1 MVVTAITA
9 TSISLSWSVV
19 GGSVAR
25 SEVVWRETDRGTE
38 SSSGSLTGTSY
49 TIDQLES
56 TTIYTVTVRAS
67 NAGGTT
73 DSQPI
78 TFSTGIAI
86 HIIASFMFIAVFITI
101 IKPASDVKT
110 ENMVT
115 ETIDTYC
122 DTDNSAVII
131 GGLVAVVLILAVT
144 ASVIVILVLRC
155 CCDSRPSAK
164 SGHVNTHTY
173 MLHAHMFHTQYLCC
187 SLCREVTDSQTVVNQ
202 IPLLLTHTC
211 THAHTHTLSPSP

>member
-1 MVVTAITA
+1 M
-9 TSISLSWSVV
+9 
-19 GGSVAR
+19 AR

-67 NAGGTT
+67 NATGTT

-101 IKPASDVKT
+101 TKPASDVKA
-110 ENMVT
+110 ENMAT

-122 DTDNSAVII
+122 DTDNTAVII
-131 GGLVAVVLILAVT
+131 GGLVAIVLILAVT
-144 ASVIVILVLRC
+144 VTVIVILVLRC
-155 CCDSRPSAK
+155 CCESPPSAK
-164 SGHVNTHTY
+164 SGHVNINTY
-173 MLHAHMFHTQYLCC
+173 
-187 SLCREVTDSQTVVNQ
+187 TVC
-202 IPLLLTHTC
+202 I
-211 THAHTHTLSPSP
+211 HAHTFHS

>member
-9 TSISLSWSVV
+9 TSISLSWSVE

-67 NAGGTT
+67 NATGTT

-101 IKPASDVKT
+101 TNSASET
-110 ENMVT
+110 ENMAT
-115 ETIDTYC
+115 ETIDKYC
-122 DTDNSAVII
+122 DTDNTAVII
-131 GGLVAVVLILAVT
+131 GGLVAIVLILAVT
-144 ASVIVILVLRC
+144 VTVVVILVLRC
-155 CCDSRPSAK
+155 CCDSRTSAK
-164 SGHVNTHTY
+164 SGHVNINTY
-173 MLHAHMFHTQYLCC
+173 
-187 SLCREVTDSQTVVNQ
+187 TVCV
-202 IPLLLTHTC
+202 
-211 THAHTHTLSPSP
+211 HAHTFHS

>member
-9 TSISLSWSVV
+9 NSISLSWSVV

-25 SEVVWRETDRGTE
+25 LGVVWRETDRGTE

-67 NAGGTT
+67 NVAGTT

-86 HIIASFMFIAVFITI
+86 HIIGSFMFIAVFITI
-101 IKPASDVKT
+101 IKPASDVKA
-110 ENMVT
+110 ENTVT

-131 GGLVAVVLILAVT
+131 GGLVAIVLILAVT
-144 ASVIVILVLRC
+144 VTVIVILVLRC

-164 SGHVNTHTY
+164 SGHVNTHTLLY
-173 MLHAHMFHTQYLCC
+173 CMHA
-187 SLCREVTDSQTVVNQ
+187 
-202 IPLLLTHTC
+202 C
-211 THAHTHTLSPSP
+211 THVPVIASICFVLCAGK